1 MANIN
6 DFKGIPPLTWTFIVA
21 MVIGTIIPGL
31 LLVFLFR
38 QDLFME
44 VETIKLLFLSM
55 GITLPVWLCNTIL
68 VSFSL
73 DDGSNNKDDEQVR
86 SYIQIAGLVG
96 AMVSV
101 PALFF
106 PVIVKMFCDISS
118 GLAFY
123 IGFGIELA
131 IIILFVRNIK
141 KDKKRNG

>member
-1 MANIN
+1 MASIN

-68 VSFSL
+68 VAYSL
-73 DDGSNNKDDEQVR
+73 DDGNNKKGDEQVR
-86 SYIQIAGLVG
+86 NDIQIAGLVG
-96 AMVSV
+96 AMFSV
-101 PALFF
+101 PALFI

-118 GLAFY
+118 EIAFY

-131 IIILFVRNIK
+131 IIILFVIIFNKNK
-141 KDKKRNG
+141 KQY

>member
-86 SYIQIAGLVG
+86 SYIQIHYC
-96 AMVSV
+96 
-101 PALFF
+101 PRR
-106 PVIVKMFCDISS
+106 
-118 GLAFY
+118 
-123 IGFGIELA
+123 
-131 IIILFVRNIK
+131 FVNNSPK
-141 KDKKRNG
+141 HA